1 MFANK
6 IVIRLYEMA
15 AKMKY
20 KGHYTLLFTIFIVML
35 FTGCA
40 AYMAQKVGPTT
51 IMKAQEEILEE
62 QLLDVGIFVFESDK
76 ITEEQ
81 AKEEHTSQQIRK
93 AEHHFMPYHLKN
105 TLQQSS
111 YWGAVRVLPGETES
125 IDVLVEGKILESN
138 GAQLILQIHVTDA
151 TRKIWFSKKYKSE
164 ATLAFYS
171 ENRVGEKDV
180 YQDLY
185 NTISN
190 DLAAYLM
197 KLPPEEIENIRTVSK
212 LKFARDFAPAV
223 YDGYLTNDKNNLIT
237 VNRLPADKDTIMTR
251 LLKIR
256 EREYMYV
263 DTLNEFYEEYYTEMW
278 SSYEN
283 WRKLNYEEIKAIEKI
298 ERSALNQKL
307 IGMLLVAGAIALSAG
322 DVENTGALQAGM
334 VLIGGQVIIS
344 GFNVTKEAEIHSAAI
359 KELSESFGSEMQPV
373 VMEFEGK
380 QYELTGSAE
389 EQFKRWRELLRQ
401 IYIKETGFDP
411 DISLEHKDKITS
423 EDPE

>member
-1 MFANK
+1 
-6 IVIRLYEMA
+6 
-15 AKMKY
+15 MKY
-20 KGHYTLLFTIFIVML
+20 SAHHNFISIIFIVIL

-40 AYMAQKVGPTT
+40 TFNAQKVGPTT
-51 IMKAQEEILEE
+51 IMKAQEEIFEE
-62 QLLDVGIFVFESDK
+62 QLLDVGILVFESEK

-81 AKEEHTSQQIRK
+81 AKKEHTSQQIRK
-93 AEHHFMPYHLKN
+93 AEHHFMPYHFKN

-125 IDVLVEGKILESN
+125 IDVLVKGKVLESN
-138 GAQLILQIHVTDA
+138 GEQLILQIDVTDA
-151 TRKIWFSKKYKSE
+151 TRKTWFSKKYKSE
-164 ATLAFYS
+164 ASPSFYS
-171 ENRVGEKDV
+171 GNRAGEKDA

-190 DLAAYLM
+190 DMAAYLM
-197 KLPPEEIENIRTVSK
+197 KLPSEQIKNIRTVSK
-212 LKFARDFAPAV
+212 LKFAQDFAPAV
-223 YDGYLTNDKNNLIT
+223 YNGYLTEDKKNLIA
-237 VNRLPADKDTIMTR
+237 VNRLPADEDTMMIR

-263 DTLNEFYEEYYTEMW
+263 DTLNEYYEEYYANMW

-283 WRKLNYEEIKAIEKI
+283 WRKLNYQEIKAIEKI

-307 IGMLLVAGAIALSAG
+307 VGMLLLAGAIALNAG
-322 DVENTGALQAGM
+322 EVSNTGALQVGM
-334 VLIGGQVIIS
+334 ILIGGQVIVN

-359 KELSESFGSEMQPV
+359 EELSESFGSEMQPV

-389 EQFKRWRELLRQ
+389 EQFKHWRELLRQ
-401 IYIKETGFDP
+401 IYITETGFDP
-411 DISLEHKDKITS
+411 DISSEDKEKITS
-423 EDPE
+423 EDSE

>member
-1 MFANK
+1 MNTIKK
-6 IVIRLYEMA
+6 IRPSKAI
-15 AKMKY
+15 K
-20 KGHYTLLFTIFIVML
+20 LFMIFILIL

-40 AYMAQKVGPTT
+40 AFNAQKVGPTT

-62 QLLDVGIFVFESDK
+62 QLLDVGILVFESDK
-76 ITEEQ
+76 FTQEQ

-111 YWGAVRVLPGETES
+111 YWGAVRVLPGETKS
-125 IDVLVEGKILESN
+125 IDVLVKGKVLESN
-138 GAQLILQIHVTDA
+138 GENLIIQIDVMDSTQK
-151 TRKIWFSKKYKSE
+151 TWFSKKYKSE

-171 ENRVGEKDV
+171 GNLVGEKDA

-190 DLAAYLM
+190 DMATYLM
-197 KLPPEEIENIRTVSK
+197 KLPPDEIKSIRTISK
-212 LKFARDFAPAV
+212 LKFAQDFAPSV
-223 YDGYLTNDKNNLIT
+223 YNGYLTTNKKNLIA
-237 VNRLPADKDTIMTR
+237 VNRLPADGDTIMTR

-256 EREYMYV
+256 ERETMYV
-263 DTLNEFYEEYYTEMW
+263 DTLNEYYQEYYANMW

-283 WRKLNYEEIKAIEKI
+283 WRKLNYEEIKAIRKI

-307 IGMLLVAGAIALSAG
+307 VGMLLLAGAIALNAG
-322 DVENTGALQAGM
+322 EVKNTGALQMGM
-334 VLIGGQVIIS
+334 ILIGGQVIIN

-359 KELSESFGSEMQPV
+359 KELSESFGSEMQPI

-389 EQFKRWRELLRQ
+389 EQFKHWRELLRQ
-401 IYIKETGFDP
+401 IYITETGFDP
-411 DISLEHKDKITS
+411 EISSEHKEKITS
-423 EDPE
+423 EDTE